1 MHQNDYGAPPD
12 RPAGFLMRKRKE
24 GEVGREGEEGQWE
37 GRRERKGEG
46 PSPSR
51 RNS

>member
-12 RPAGFLMRKRKE
+12 RPAGFLRRKGRWE
-24 GEVGREGEEGQWE
+24 GRERKGQWE